1 MKKYREQF
9 PQIIITDIQMPLMDG
24 VELAKA
30 LRNMT
35 PTPIILF
42 LTSYSDFNYAKQ
54 AFQYGIDDYLLKNE
68 ISETVLLQKL
78 SLLRS
83 KIEQSH
89 HIQNLLS
96 REWITGLVKQS
107 DPASPVQGDLQPSQ
121 IRPAF
126 FAFLEEDAPCP
137 FLVSSPS
144 NRTQKRMWQ
153 LSQFCLT
160 QLPDADILFCCDIDP
175 SHLLIGIAPSA
186 SSTEVA
192 SRHFS
197 NHIIQLLSA
206 LRGHTGSSFTALTY
220 PQPVSLYTLRGCY
233 PAIKQKFHFKYFL
246 GTGLLFSIDDPR
258 LSCTV
263 LQQPLELDRF
273 YAAFQAGD
281 EQQVKAFIRL
291 QYDRAIQTRQYEYLL
306 NISHLFYWILQNA
319 LAQQLRSDAIL
330 DLRPETAQNRWFH
343 ARDICNWMAEK
354 YSQMLQQ
361 LAQMQKK
368 PLSSAVHDALSY
380 IQERYADDNLKIE
393 TIAEHVQLSS
403 SRLSVL
409 FKKEMNC
416 TVNEYLT
423 AFRMMKAQLLL
434 RDGHYKV
441 YEVAEMVGYGSS
453 QYFSQVFLQRVGI
466 SPKDFYQWT
475 CRYGQ

>member
-1 MKKYREQF
+1 MGTISVMLVDDEAWVLDDLRTLIDWEKAGFSITATAKNGKQALKKYREQF

-68 ISETVLLQKL
+68 ISESVLLQKL

-96 REWITGLVKQS
+96 REWITRLVKQS
-107 DPASPVQGDLQPSQ
+107 DPASPAQGDLQPSQ

-175 SHLLIGIAPSA
+175 SHLLIGIAPAA
-186 SSTEVA
+186 SSIEVA

-197 NHIIQLLSA
+197 NHIIHLLST

-220 PQPVSLYTLRGCY
+220 PTDFWRGTSKCGRAVHWFDEY
-233 PAIKQKFHFKYFL
+233 SGH
-246 GTGLLFSIDDPR
+246 R
-258 LSCTV
+258 LSDIPHLYHFDYIDSAWNRILPV
-263 LQQPLELDRF
+263 FPHLFRPKNAYDHSKPP
-273 YAAFQAGD
+273 AGD
-281 EQQVKAFIRL
+281 GNGH
-291 QYDRAIQTRQYEYLL
+291 QYR
-306 NISHLFYWILQNA
+306 F
-319 LAQQLRSDAIL
+319 
-330 DLRPETAQNRWFH
+330 
-343 ARDICNWMAEK
+343 C
-354 YSQMLQQ
+354 
-361 LAQMQKK
+361 
-368 PLSSAVHDALSY
+368 
-380 IQERYADDNLKIE
+380 
-393 TIAEHVQLSS
+393 
-403 SRLSVL
+403 
-409 FKKEMNC
+409 
-416 TVNEYLT
+416 
-423 AFRMMKAQLLL
+423 
-434 RDGHYKV
+434 
-441 YEVAEMVGYGSS
+441 
-453 QYFSQVFLQRVGI
+453 
-466 SPKDFYQWT
+466 
-475 CRYGQ
+475 